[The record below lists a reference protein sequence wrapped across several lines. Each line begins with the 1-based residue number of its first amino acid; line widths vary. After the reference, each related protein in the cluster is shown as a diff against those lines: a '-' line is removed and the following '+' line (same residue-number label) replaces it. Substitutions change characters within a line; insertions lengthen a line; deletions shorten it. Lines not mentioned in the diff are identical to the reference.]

1 MQVLPMVTCIRNDVR
16 YDLRDTGALQ
26 TALATAYLAK
36 QLERGSLQVLRCS
49 LLNCTFLGHCSCQ

>member
-1 MQVLPMVTCIRNDVR
+1 VR
-16 YDLRDTGALQ
+16 YDLTDTGALQ

-36 QLERGSLQVLRCS
+36 QLERCSLQVLRCS